1 MPSQPQDRDAAVI
14 GRDDV
19 DSYPQFEGED
29 LEFPT
34 SADEYGTG
42 PSAKHTDFEPATGK
56 QTLDNTTF
64 DVGALTKGLSDVV
77 SATAKVVSAA
87 SEAHKSAST
96 PRDSVPSDSKESE
109 ASKRSSS
116 PTVPNK
122 SPAPVASSNS
132 SAGVYVAAGIGTL
145 LVVAAVAV
153 AGKKNRRRSVV

>member
-1 MPSQPQDRDAAVI
+1 MSDALQDRDAAVI

-42 PSAKHTDFEPATGK
+42 PSAKHTDFDAATGK
-56 QTLDNTTF
+56 QTLDSTTF

-87 SEAHKSAST
+87 SDAHKSAST
-96 PRDSVPSDSKESE
+96 PRESVPSDSKESE
-109 ASKRSSS
+109 AGKRGSS
-116 PTVPNK
+116 PTAPSK
-122 SPAPVASSNS
+122 SPPVAVENS
-132 SAGVYVAAGIGTL
+132 SAGVYVAAGLGTL
-145 LVVAAVAV
+145 LLVAAVAV
-153 AGKKNRRRSVV
+153 AGKKNRRRSGV